1 MKPIAMTIAATT
13 IVATV
18 LMLAS
23 QNAFANPQTDDPS
36 GWGKLT
42 SGAATSD
49 GKSFG
54 DHASS
59 QDTPRL
65 GLGNVLG
72 EITQN
77 PDASKHPSELGQ
89 FLCSTFPGTFPCP

>member
-1 MKPIAMTIAATT
+1 MKPIAILLGAAA
-13 IVATV
+13 VATV
-18 LMLAS
+18 ILLVS
-23 QNAFANPQTDDPS
+23 NSAFANSQTDNPS

-49 GKSFG
+49 GSSFG

-72 EITQN
+72 EITNN

-89 FLCSTFPGTFPCP
+89 FLCSNFPGTFPCP